1 MYFYGLLSST
11 QCFYIKLNM
20 HSSISELF
28 VTLDVHLFD
37 TVGFTGSMSSIH
49 LL

>member
-28 VTLDVHLFD
+28 VTLDVD
-37 TVGFTGSMSSIH
+37 TVGFTGSM
-49 LL
+49 